1 MPIQTNESE
10 ERGDRV
16 SAATG
21 DLSPDFSRMLGC
33 NIRDWR
39 RFRALAVDDLAQ
51 RAGTTSEILSAYEAG
66 DTGIDSS
73 VLFELLSVLD
83 VSLHELITS
92 PGPADRG
99 GSAITHMRPTEDRP
113 TSEA

>member
-1 MPIQTNESE
+1 M
-10 ERGDRV
+10 
-16 SAATG
+16 SAASG
-21 DLSPDFSRMLGC
+21 DFSPDFSRMLGC
-33 NIRDWR
+33 NLRDWR
-39 RFRALAVDDLAQ
+39 RFRGLAVDDLAQ
-51 RAGTTSEILSAYEAG
+51 RAGTTSEILSSYEAG
-66 DTGIDSS
+66 DTGIDSN

-99 GSAITHMRPTEDRP
+99 GSAITHMRPTEDKP

>member
-1 MPIQTNESE
+1 
-10 ERGDRV
+10 
-16 SAATG
+16 
-21 DLSPDFSRMLGC
+21 MLGC

-39 RFRALAVDDLAQ
+39 RFRALAVEDLAE
-51 RAGTTSEILSAYEAG
+51 RAGTTPELLSNYESG

-73 VLFELLSVLD
+73 ILFELLSVLD

-99 GSAITHMRPTEDRP
+99 GSAITNMRPTED
-113 TSEA
+113 